1 MKPLLISPLSLQS
14 LNTFFDNFDF
24 SEDSEHIKKYISFI
38 KEATFCYQNIIHKF
52 YSALEDEIVGFVVL
66 STKSVDE
73 ITGIFIEFLYLKPK
87 YRNKMNE
94 ITDTKYSYFLL
105 DYVIKIAI
113 KIQKEVAI
121 NHIYL
126 VPINDKVRI
135 VYQEYGFENIP
146 NSGNNGFEDYMV
158 FNLLEEDATIF

>member
-1 MKPLLISPLSLQS
+1 MKPLLITSLSIDS
-14 LNTFFDNFDF
+14 LKSFFDDFDF
-24 SEDSEHIKKYISFI
+24 LEDSKHIKKYISFI
-38 KEATFCYQNIIHKF
+38 KEASFCRQNVIHEF
-52 YSALEDEIVGFVVL
+52 YSALEDEIIGFVVI
-66 STKSVDE
+66 STKEVDD
-73 ITGIFIEFLYLKPK
+73 IMGIFIEFIYIKPK
-87 YRNKMNE
+87 YRNKINE
-94 ITDTKYSYFLL
+94 ITDTKYSYYLL
-105 DYVIKIAI
+105 DYVIEISI

-126 VPINDKVRI
+126 VPISDKVRI